1 MPCFRGVAAPKAVF
15 ERIFEG
21 FSRAECHRFAAF
33 AGVRPYREGLAG
45 LKSRDGIPALLIGLQ
60 AIYKNEAARRKHSE
74 AESAVNKLEHRG
86 LNRVRVRG
94 SDGFELAVDLSALAF
109 NIHRVR
115 MTLREKERERRR
127 RKFAD

>member
-1 MPCFRGVAAPKAVF
+1 MLPRCCRTKGVF

-21 FSRAECHRFAAF
+21 FSHAECHRFAVF
-33 AGVRPYREGLAG
+33 AGVRPYREGQAG

-74 AESAVNKLEHRG
+74 VESAVSKLERRG
-86 LNRVRVRG
+86 LNRVRRRG
-94 SDGFELAVDLSALAF
+94 SDALKLVVGLSALAF

-115 MTLREKERERRR
+115 MIMREKGRNGRR